1 MTLWAID
8 RVTYRRILMGATIKK
23 RKMYEGF
30 LEKVPILGTVPPLV
44 VLVACFAFPTSLSQ
58 SVHHSLSSILSL
70 SLSPSHSLSISAPL
84 NHWER
89 LTVADALEPEVYHDG
104 EVIIRQGERGDS
116 FFIIV
121 DVLSPFPVLCCLA
134 R

>member
-1 MTLWAID
+1 
-8 RVTYRRILMGATIKK
+8 
-23 RKMYEGF
+23 
-30 LEKVPILGTVPPLV
+30 
-44 VLVACFAFPTSLSQ
+44 
-58 SVHHSLSSILSL
+58 
-70 SLSPSHSLSISAPL
+70 LSISAPL

-121 DVLSPFPVLCCLA
+121 DVPSPFPVLVVSLA
-134 R
+134 ILF